1 MRARYSGY
9 WPPRCRIARPRAFSN
24 GSSWRARSASF
35 RTSERELWPVT
46 GSLRSLAE
54 PQEVSED
61 VGPELGVLDL
71 RMELQ
76 AKQGPV
82 AVPHR
87 LDVAVLRARE
97 GHEVPRELR
106 DLVVV
111 GLPHLET
118 IRESFEQ
125 DVRLVDVHD
134 RLAELRHLGRG
145 RVAPEVLRHELVSRA
160 DSEDRG
166 VERVQVLAVPPH
178 LPGVHTDPG
187 GSAGQDEP
195 VQAVQF
201 RDPRVVRDDLRLGAE
216 VLQDPPLAVSPLTP
230 VVDDVD
236 AHGTPVA
243 AGWEKDFP
251 APDPPIPTRSS
262 PGACSTRRTRRG

>member
-1 MRARYSGY
+1 MSATYSGY
-9 WPPRCRIARPRAFSN
+9 RPPRCRIARPSAFSN
-24 GSSWRARSASF
+24 GSSWRARSASL

-46 GSLRSLAE
+46 DSLRILAE

-76 AKQGPV
+76 PEQRPV

-87 LDVAVLRARE
+87 LDVTVLRARE
-97 GHEVPRELR
+97 GHEIRRELR
-106 DLVVV
+106 DFVVM
-111 GLPHLET
+111 GLPHLEA

-125 DVRLVDVHD
+125 DVGLVDVHD

-166 VERVQVLAVPPH
+166 A
-178 LPGVHTDPG
+178 
-187 GSAGQDEP
+187 
-195 VQAVQF
+195 
-201 RDPRVVRDDLRLGAE
+201 
-216 VLQDPPLAVSPLTP
+216 
-230 VVDDVD
+230 
-236 AHGTPVA
+236 
-243 AGWEKDFP
+243 
-251 APDPPIPTRSS
+251 
-262 PGACSTRRTRRG
+262 